1 MGLWQSH
8 VQLFYC
14 SMDYCLDESK
24 RILIIEKD
32 SSKGERGLL
41 GGMRPE
47 TGGGATNTPGEE
59 VVSKT

>member
-1 MGLWQSH
+1 
-8 VQLFYC
+8 
-14 SMDYCLDESK
+14 MDYCLDESK

-32 SSKGERGLL
+32 SSRGEKGLL

-59 VVSKT
+59 VVREL